1 MKYNHPNDD
10 ENNNNNYNY
19 DSSSTKTV
27 VYRIKPHDRT
37 ACLGLRVVFLYA
49 VLLIQERPSHQQFSS
64 LPSSSSLLRSS
75 SSLFTNSFSLQIPP
89 QNRGQFLHHKNGK
102 RNHRRSRTTVFQSS
116 VGVDANGSTG
126 ASISSG
132 SSSSHSHDDLS
143 SCLPQQQQ
151 QLSQQQVVGTAV
163 ETPIQAISLQNERHE
178 PQNHEEIDASVAAL
192 GAEAATAAATIDK
205 SIDEVLTD
213 NELLRKNIFNA
224 LLLGLTFGYAA
235 YTIFNIDHGM
245 TRGWTQSEIAMRIP
259 LDNWLN
265 YESSLTDRPI
275 ATKTA
280 INVIIYLL
288 GDWLSQ
294 TAFSGN
300 HILNFNAARTI
311 RNGFIGLCFG
321 PLVHEYYQFSDH
333 ILPVDGGMFVR
344 LQKIIMDQTIYLS
357 VKCSIYI
364 SAVGLLQGDDIA
376 TVKQNVQ
383 TKLPNIVLTAWKF
396 WPLVHLVTYGVIP
409 ARHRILWVNCVDLIW
424 NAILATMSQKK
435 TGEDTD
441 TDDSDS
447 QVSSDTGGDNNS
459 ILPPLI
465 YEATLSDE
473 SFTSVSII
481 ESSADA
487 STSAAATLTTEVD
500 LDLTRAPNKTHT

>member
-1 MKYNHPNDD
+1 
-10 ENNNNNYNY
+10 
-19 DSSSTKTV
+19 
-27 VYRIKPHDRT
+27 
-37 ACLGLRVVFLYA
+37 
-49 VLLIQERPSHQQFSS
+49 
-64 LPSSSSLLRSS
+64 
-75 SSLFTNSFSLQIPP
+75 
-89 QNRGQFLHHKNGK
+89 
-102 RNHRRSRTTVFQSS
+102 
-116 VGVDANGSTG
+116 VGVDANGNAG
-126 ASISSG
+126 GSSG
-132 SSSSHSHDDLS
+132 SSSSNNDDDSS
-143 SCLPQQQQ
+143 SCIQIQQQKQ
-151 QLSQQQVVGTAV
+151 IVGITV
-163 ETPIQAISLQNERHE
+163 EAPIQSLLLQNEPQEQKFIETKKESAVTSIETTTASTEAVNSSTHE
-178 PQNHEEIDASVAAL
+178 MMP
-192 GAEAATAAATIDK
+192 
-205 SIDEVLTD
+205 D

-265 YESSLTDRPI
+265 YESSLADRPI

-300 HILNFNAARTI
+300 NILNFDAARTI

-364 SAVGLLQGDDIA
+364 SAVGLLQGDDVT

-383 TKLPNIVLTAWKF
+383 TKLPKIVLTAWKF

-441 TDDSDS
+441 IDDADPEQLSDG
-447 QVSSDTGGDNNS
+447 DTNNKR
-459 ILPPLI
+459 IVPPLI

-473 SFTSVSII
+473 HAAQAPVI
-481 ESSADA
+481 ETTTAN
-487 STSAAATLTTEVD
+487 LTH
-500 LDLTRAPNKTHT
+500 APHS